1 MIHTRIFSL
10 LIWLTAIAFSPVHA
24 ESIRTN
30 DYSWGAC
37 MIICEDVSFCK
48 VADYNDKSGTCT
60 LFLNSTDQG
69 YSRLR
74 KRCPQS
80 SPDKWVPMYAN
91 DRWNIVCPSK

>member
-1 MIHTRIFSL
+1 MIRRRIISL
-10 LIWLTAIAFSPVHA
+10 LIWLTAISLFSAHA

-37 MIICEDVSFCK
+37 MIICEDVSFCSE
-48 VADYNDKSGTCT
+48 ADYNDKSGTCS
-60 LFLNSTDQG
+60 LFLNSADSG

-80 SPDKWVPMYAN
+80 SPDQWIPMYAN